1 MLGVEYEH
9 NGSIKKEIANT
20 GVIMS
25 AGAIKTPHILMLSGI
40 GPNKILK
47 ENGIEVILDNNNVGV
62 NLQDHI
68 GLDYLF

>member
-1 MLGVEYEH
+1 
-9 NGSIKKEIANT
+9 
-20 GVIMS
+20 
-25 AGAIKTPHILMLSGI
+25 MLSGI

-68 GLDYLF
+68 GLDYLFKSSIPTLNQSLGKMSGRIKSMIQYCLFRSGLFH